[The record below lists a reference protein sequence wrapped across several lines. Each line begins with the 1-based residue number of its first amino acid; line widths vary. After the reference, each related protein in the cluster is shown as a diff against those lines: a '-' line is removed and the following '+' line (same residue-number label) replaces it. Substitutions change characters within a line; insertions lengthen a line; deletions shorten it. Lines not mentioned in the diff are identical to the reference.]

1 MYERS
6 KRVHFQGSIVLIFVA
21 QDVGQDGLG
30 VGQVFAERNGDRL
43 TQCYGFGC
51 DRNLLTLDFQKQ

>member
-1 MYERS
+1 MYERR
-6 KRVHFQGSIVLIFVA
+6 KRVHFQRSIVLIFVA

-43 TQCYGFGC
+43 ARWYG
-51 DRNLLTLDFQKQ
+51 R